1 MTHTI
6 VIYHKSDFDGIF
18 CREIARKFLGETGV
32 KYIGWEYGEP
42 TPSVAPDHNLYI
54 LDLSVDQ
61 LMTHPLLTWID
72 HHKTAIDTY
81 IHPIKGYRIDGVA
94 ACRLTW
100 QWFINQ
106 EHKQE
111 NDDASLWLPLPTKED
126 YINRTVYEP
135 LAVNL
140 AGEYDIWDK
149 RNPDADLFQHGLRSQ
164 KLSKLDWEFLLTKQ
178 FQHSDGVCD
187 AGTILVRKLLS
198 QGKAIHYAKTQENE
212 SVIKSN
218 GFTIKFE
225 GLTFL
230 CCNAAKYNSHLF
242 SAGILPE
249 HDGLLGFTMRSD
261 RSWSISLYGVPGKPD
276 IDLST
281 IAKKYGGGGHK
292 QACGFK
298 TKDLFFLN

>member
-18 CREIARKFLGETGV
+18 CREIARKFLGEVGV
-32 KYIGWEYGEP
+32 EYIGWQYGESA
-42 TPSVAPDHNLYI
+42 PSVASDQHLYI

-61 LMTHPLLTWID
+61 LMSHPLLTWID

-81 IHPIKGYRIDGVA
+81 IHPINGYRIDGVA

-106 EHKQE
+106 EHKLE

-126 YINRTVYEP
+126 YINRTVHEP

-164 KLSKLDWEFLLTKQ
+164 ELSRLDWMFLLTKQ
-178 FQHSDGVCD
+178 FQHSDGVND
-187 AGTILVRKLLS
+187 PGTILVHKLLS
-198 QGKAIHYAKTQENE
+198 QGKAIHYAKTQEN
-212 SVIKSN
+212 VLIVGNN
-218 GFTIKFE
+218 GFTRQWE
-225 GLTFL
+225 GLCFL
-230 CCNAAKYNSHLF
+230 CCNAGTYNSHLF
-242 SAGILPE
+242 TAGIKPE
-249 HDGLLGFTMRSD
+249 HDGLLGFCLRKDGT
-261 RSWSISLYGVPGKPD
+261 WSVSLYGVPGKPD
-276 IDLST
+276 VDLSS

-292 QACGFK
+292 QACGFE
-298 TKDLFFLN
+298 TNDLHFLH